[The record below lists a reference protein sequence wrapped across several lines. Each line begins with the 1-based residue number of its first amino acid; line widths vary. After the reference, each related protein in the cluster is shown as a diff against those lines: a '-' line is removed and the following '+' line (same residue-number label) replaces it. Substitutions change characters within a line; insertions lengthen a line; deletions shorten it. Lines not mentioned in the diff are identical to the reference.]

1 MSRNVQTLWLLSSAV
16 LLAAAGAAVMQLAQF
31 AGNAKLSGVL
41 FGIAAGMG
49 IAAMLRRVMPDDCD
63 AAPPALRK
71 RYTRE
76 VVIAMLAY
84 AVLLVVS
91 ILLLKRVDDALLRA
105 LIALL
110 PVPPIVLVLRAMIR
124 YIRDVDEL
132 QQRIELEAVSFAT
145 AFVSLVYLTGGFL
158 QSAKVIDVPSNA
170 AMIWVFPLVCL
181 AYGLAKAVVARRY
194 N

>member
-1 MSRNVQTLWLLSSAV
+1 MSRNVQSMWLLSSAV
-16 LLAAAGAAVMQLAQF
+16 LLAGAGAVVMQLASF
-31 AGNAKLSGVL
+31 SGNTKLSGVL
-41 FGIAAGMG
+41 FGIATGMG
-49 IAAMLRRVMPDDCD
+49 IAAILRRLMPEDCD

-76 VVIAMLAY
+76 VIIAMLAY

-91 ILLLKRVDDALLRA
+91 ILLLKQVDGAPLRA

>member
-1 MSRNVQTLWLLSSAV
+1 
-16 LLAAAGAAVMQLAQF
+16 MQLVQF
-31 AGNAKLSGVL
+31 SANAKLSGTL
-41 FGIAAGMG
+41 FGIAAGLG
-49 IAAMLRRVMPDDCD
+49 IAAMLRRWMPDGCD

-76 VVIAMLAY
+76 VIIAMLAY
-84 AVLLVVS
+84 VVLLVVS
-91 ILLLKRVDDALLRA
+91 ILLLKQVEGAPLRA

-158 QSAKVIDVPSNA
+158 QSAKVIDVPSNV